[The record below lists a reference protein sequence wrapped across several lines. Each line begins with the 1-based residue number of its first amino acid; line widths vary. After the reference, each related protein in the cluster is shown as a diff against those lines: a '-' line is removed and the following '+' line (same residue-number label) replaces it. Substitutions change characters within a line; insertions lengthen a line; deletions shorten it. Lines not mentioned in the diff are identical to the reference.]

1 MGIWLT
7 QQYKII
13 TSNLGDQAD
22 VVSGSAYMHMF
33 SSTQPVCLFVGAFNP
48 FTFKIIIDCV
58 WSCYHIP
65 TCFEFIFCRLV
76 FSFACFLPRNLPLAF
91 VVKLVWWCWILLTF
105 AYLESFWF
113 LHEIWRRILLGGVFL
128 VVGSSFSSL

>member
-33 SSTQPVCLFVGAFNP
+33 SSAQPVYVSGGAFNS
-48 FTFKIIIDCV
+48 FTFKVIINMYDPITY
-58 WSCYHIP
+58 YHFLN
-65 TCFEFIFCRLV
+65 CLGFIFFR
-76 FSFACFLPRNLPLAF
+76 
-91 VVKLVWWCWILLTF
+91 
-105 AYLESFWF
+105 
-113 LHEIWRRILLGGVFL
+113 
-128 VVGSSFSSL
+128 